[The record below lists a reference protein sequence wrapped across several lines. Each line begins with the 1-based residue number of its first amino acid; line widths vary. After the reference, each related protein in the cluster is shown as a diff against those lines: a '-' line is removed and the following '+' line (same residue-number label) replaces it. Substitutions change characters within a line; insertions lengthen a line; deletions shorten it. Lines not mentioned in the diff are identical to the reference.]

1 MVAAIGRKRSTLILS
16 DDALSALRLTLIACP
31 VGDSHAMNM
40 PMMQDALEL
49 FERPEIS
56 TRPSQLTFK
65 PTPDDDTYVEDE
77 YEFGRQITPFDQL
90 PEPSEWVDR
99 FIHSALEI
107 LNGKRSP
114 VQLSRWCNRKVFA
127 YLTEN
132 ARARPIPIRVG
143 RKRIGQPF
151 DQILEVTAM
160 LHGRERSRVLVAR
173 FEGLDGRWICV
184 ELASL

>member
-16 DDALSALRLTLIACP
+16 DDALSALRLTLFACP

-40 PMMQDALEL
+40 PMMQDTLEL

-56 TRPSQLTFK
+56 TRISQLTFK
-65 PTPDDDTYVEDE
+65 PTPEDDAYVEDE

-90 PEPSEWVDR
+90 PEPREWVDR

-114 VQLSRWCNRKVFA
+114 VQLSRWCNRKVFT

-132 ARARPIPIRVG
+132 SRVRPTSIRIG

>member
-1 MVAAIGRKRSTLILS
+1 MRKKELLGLILLILGGGGIYLS
-16 DDALSALRLTLIACP
+16 DDALPALRLTLIACP
-31 VGDSHAMNM
+31 VSDSHAMNM

-151 DQILEVTAM
+151 DQTYRDWETK
-160 LHGRERSRVLVAR
+160 
-173 FEGLDGRWICV
+173 CV
-184 ELASL
+184 EIWRNTDGEGSHLA